1 MLQNIGRRKL
11 KVCHYCLEVEPNRR
25 MLFQFEGTKN
35 ISDFIIG
42 KIQISNFFF
51 RKTLRIEAPR
61 VFTKRDVMST
71 WYNQVLEFMER
82 FNIKESWQVL
92 NADETMLDTTLS
104 SKFTWTSSKS
114 YVKVNGMNSSF
125 GLQFLLSL

>member
-1 MLQNIGRRKL
+1 
-11 KVCHYCLEVEPNRR
+11 

-82 FNIKESWQVL
+82 FNIKESWQVY
-92 NADETMLDTTLS
+92 NCDETMLATTLS